1 LGFRDRLP
9 TDLSRTSRFR
19 VVFIG
24 VCRVTDPTC
33 DRQLRESS
41 SSPKMV
47 RFTNLTVA
55 VLVLRSSV
63 ILPLLGSLIVQVW
76 PPSPQLQEKGKEL
89 VLYVGSRVLTDN
101 EAITAPALTLLLN
114 LRVPITG
121 DGINHGECPQAPERR
136 HGVTSRIP
144 LVTDVRSMVSS

>member
-1 LGFRDRLP
+1 
-9 TDLSRTSRFR
+9 
-19 VVFIG
+19 
-24 VCRVTDPTC
+24 
-33 DRQLRESS
+33 
-41 SSPKMV
+41 MV
-47 RFTNLTVA
+47 RFTNLSVA

-63 ILPLLGSLIVQVW
+63 ILLLLGSLIVQVW

-101 EAITAPALTLLLN
+101 EAITAPALTLLLH

-121 DGINHGECPQAPERR
+121 DGINHGECPRAPERR